1 MITRRSLIGAAAGV
15 LLAGSGIV
23 SMPLCA
29 AGVGDDTGDPEAWVM
44 AITNDI
50 LDAIRADSSLAAA
63 DAQRVQKFV
72 DEKVMPVVDFLRMT
86 RTAVGPKWRQAS
98 DAQRTELQKLFRE
111 QLIRVYSG
119 ALATVKD
126 QSVKLAPNRVKPTKT
141 DAIVRTLL
149 VSPGKPDTRI
159 NYRLKKVDG
168 HWRIIDVDVE
178 GIWLVNNYR
187 TQFASV
193 VNQSGIEGLIKS
205 LREKNAE
212 AAGGAA
218 PAQK

>member
-1 MITRRSLIGAAAGV
+1 MISRRNLMQAAVAGV
-15 LLAGSGIV
+15 LVLQGMS
-23 SMPLCA
+23 A
-29 AGVGDDTGDPEAWVM
+29 AVAAPVGDATGDPDQWVL
-44 AITNDI
+44 AISNDI
-50 LDAIRADSSLAAA
+50 LDAIRGDSELAAA
-63 DAQRVQKFV
+63 DPQRVRKFV

-86 RTAVGPKWRQAS
+86 RTAVGPRWRQATPE
-98 DAQRTELQKLFRE
+98 QRQQLQDLFRE

-126 QSVKLAPNRVKPTKT
+126 QTVKLAPNRVKPTAT
-141 DAIVRTLL
+141 DAVVRTLL

-168 HWRIIDVDVE
+168 NWRIIDVDVE

-193 VNQSGIEGLIKS
+193 VNQSGIEGLIKTM
-205 LREKNAE
+205 REKNE
-212 AAGGAA
+212 QAAKGADNA
-218 PAQK
+218 GK

>member
-1 MITRRSLIGAAAGV
+1 MITRRSLIGAAAGL
-15 LLAGSGIV
+15 LLAGSAV
-23 SMPLCA
+23 LPVPALA
-29 AGVGDDTGDPEAWVM
+29 ATAGDDKGDPEAWVL

-50 LDAIRADSSLAAA
+50 LNAIRSDSSLAAA
-63 DAQRVQKFV
+63 DAQHVQKFV

-86 RTAVGPKWRQAS
+86 RTAVGPKWRQAT

-126 QSVKLAPNRVKPTKT
+126 QTVKLAPNRVKPTAT

-187 TQFASV
+187 TQFSSV
-193 VNQSGIEGLIKS
+193 VNQSGIDGLIKS

-212 AAGGAA
+212 AAGSAE
-218 PAQK
+218 PTKN